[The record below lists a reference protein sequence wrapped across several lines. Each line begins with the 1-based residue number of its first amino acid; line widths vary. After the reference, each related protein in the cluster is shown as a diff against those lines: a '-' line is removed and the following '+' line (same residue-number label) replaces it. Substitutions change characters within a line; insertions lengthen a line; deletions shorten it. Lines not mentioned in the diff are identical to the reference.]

1 MVKYLT
7 ETLDFT
13 FAALADPTRRAILER
28 LSFGDSSVTELAA
41 PFDVSLPAISKQLRV
56 LERAGL
62 LTQEKHGR
70 VRRCRL
76 EAQPMK
82 EAVEWIAQYQKFWE
96 DKLESLANFLEN
108 TSPEDS
114 TPQDQ
119 DSTEN
124 GSEGRKP

>member
-1 MVKYLT
+1 
-7 ETLDFT
+7 
-13 FAALADPTRRAILER
+13 
-28 LSFGDSSVTELAA
+28 
-41 PFDVSLPAISKQLRV
+41 
-56 LERAGL
+56 
-62 LTQEKHGR
+62 
-70 VRRCRL
+70 
-76 EAQPMK
+76 MK